1 MRLNAPYLFP
11 MGGFGKKHKQRTY
24 VREWRDYRRLSQAAL
39 SERIGVAQAT
49 LSKLERGQIGYT
61 QPMLEA
67 LADALSCSPADLI
80 MRDPSQSNGLW
91 TLINGLSDA
100 DRAQAAQII
109 ETFKRRAS

>member
-1 MRLNAPYLFP
+1 
-11 MGGFGKKHKQRTY
+11 
-24 VREWRDYRRLSQAAL
+24 
-39 SERIGVAQAT
+39 
-49 LSKLERGQIGYT
+49 
-61 QPMLEA
+61 MLEA